1 MYASR
6 ARRYGTRESQPVTLA
21 RYRRVSSRSG
31 GGDLLS
37 ALRLDSG
44 ELLLDLIPPSP
55 PNLSSTPSPT
65 PSDPRCSIPRTQVG
79 MLPKSPTAM
88 VAETLLFGSGPE
100 EGPERVD
107 PGSMEAAVV
116 DGTDGTE
123 ARVSMYVSLFEDM
136 VSTVLAKE
144 HCLFTLDEIA
154 CLGRYSKLSYH
165 ARYLLVRLCLR
176 KADKWHRLSALKYEG
191 ELGNNVRPAIAE
203 LCGKAHSPAAGNAS
217 SVKAEV
223 KVEQEAEPLSLS
235 HEPPWDP
242 AKIGQVDPAVKI
254 ESTEP
259 KVKTE
264 EPEIID
270 LTSGTDADE
279 LPQIGAPPLAR
290 KPREEFEQGPVP
302 GSVHASFAEDESGAT
317 LRELLECLA
326 VEELKA
332 TAKQFK
338 VKGSSKDV
346 LIDELIRTCSGQ
358 ATLGF
363 FLGQPKKRSKKG
375 NSTVLT
381 QSNVFLSGRTQ
392 ADRLRAVVMKTLETC
407 VRINDHI
414 IKLLRRINL
423 VYFRKTQQAPSMLT
437 ESILAYARKRSYT
450 SYQYDRTPTIWPSRA
465 ALLAYEEAL
474 EKEAQVD
481 AILDGTS
488 NASFRVRSSTS
499 RTPGPAAKRV
509 KTPVTP
515 RKNDKGKAE
524 DAMDVDNRPGAE
536 NENLELD
543 GPTKRKARALK
554 PIFQDVYEQWKNMV
568 QVKAEVAGRPR
579 GLERFDCGHVLT
591 RVVCK
596 GSAALGMLGEH
607 EYELEVLEALLAQ
620 RRWRRGRRGRWYERR
635 ALLLMKFQRYEVA
648 KAAVIEALEDD
659 DTHIVFRPK
668 LERRLTTLEKRLKV
682 PEEERHTCEGKLE
695 KAAVVQMTGTR
706 VYHRE
711 TSLKLDPF
719 GRNINKA
726 SKAPAQGTRNDVRVQ
741 TSIPSD
747 WVQPGVVPLEKHPP
761 EAGPKWTGKSI
772 WIGRDG
778 EEVTVEMLALQ
789 HYEEQGFR
797 GFHCEGRVVKT
808 LFGLL
813 LWDIIFAN
821 IPGAFETPYQHAPL
835 DIVEDTFYYTR
846 QHLIDPRLEELKS
859 GQGPEIIERVFT
871 EHGEK
876 KTWCVGVQ
884 WDLFEK
890 NDLLEIAECLGG
902 VALVV
907 ICRLMCEDYAGR
919 TGGVP
924 DLIVWHSATRESKF
938 VEVKGP
944 GDKLQENQKVWIDV
958 LLQAG
963 VVVEECRV
971 VEQGAESTTA
981 KKSKKKATRPL
992 KRKRVAS
999 DSEEDPVE
1007 PESEDEEEVDY
1018 SQLDAGAAVGRASP
1032 PSTPKK
1038 PPPRKI
1044 VNRAEVVITTS
1055 PAQVYASAKKRR
1067 RARSMSPEV

>member
-1 MYASR
+1 
-6 ARRYGTRESQPVTLA
+6 
-21 RYRRVSSRSG
+21 
-31 GGDLLS
+31 
-37 ALRLDSG
+37 
-44 ELLLDLIPPSP
+44 
-55 PNLSSTPSPT
+55 
-65 PSDPRCSIPRTQVG
+65 

-217 SVKAEV
+217 PVKAEV

-270 LTSGTDADE
+270 LTLETDADE

-326 VEELKA
+326 LEELKA

-437 ESILAYARKRSYT
+437 ESILAYARKRSYS

-536 NENLELD
+536 NENSELD

-747 WVQPGVVPLEKHPP
+747 WVQPGIVPLEKHPP
-761 EAGPKWTGKSI
+761 E
-772 WIGRDG
+772 
-778 EEVTVEMLALQ
+778 
-789 HYEEQGFR
+789 
-797 GFHCEGRVVKT
+797 
-808 LFGLL
+808 
-813 LWDIIFAN
+813 
-821 IPGAFETPYQHAPL
+821 HAPL

-902 VALVV
+902 VALAV

-1007 PESEDEEEVDY
+1007 PESEDEEEIDY